1 MALYKTLRK
10 HYWRFSM
17 EKIKEQ
23 AAKIKEALNKVLKY
37 LRINDEKGMVSL
49 TNIAMIL
56 VIYKIAVTPVVSFE
70 DITALALGV
79 LGYQAKR
86 VIEGLKQ

>member
-1 MALYKTLRK
+1 
-10 HYWRFSM
+10 M

-23 AAKIKEALNKVLKY
+23 AAKIKEVLNKALKY
-37 LRINDEKGMVSL
+37 LRINDEKGMISL

>member
-1 MALYKTLRK
+1 
-10 HYWRFSM
+10 M